1 MEEFY
6 LDSCGAGHLHCAL
19 WKPEGEPKAVVQL
32 IHGIAEHIERYED
45 FARFLADNGFIVVG
59 DDHLGHGK
67 SLPEGGT
74 PVYFGD
80 RATWETVVDDI
91 HLLHDRLRE
100 QYPDDT
106 LYLLM
111 GSDMFL
117 SLHNWRRPEAIM
129 AMAHI
134 APFSREAE
142 DESAAFAAQSVR
154 LEREF
159 GAQVTVVPNPQ
170 VVELSST
177 EVRTALAQGGGE
189 DLLPPPVWGYIQR
202 ERLYGTHTDLTHLTP
217 EKLLPI
223 ALSYLKPKRMPHVLG
238 TEQEAVRLAE
248 RYGADVTKARIA
260 ALLHDCTKKLDMD
273 EQLAL
278 CRHYGIPLDELEQ
291 KALKLLHSKT
301 GAAIAR
307 DVFAVDDDVYNAI
320 MYHTTGK
327 PDMTLLEKIIY
338 LADYI
343 EPTRD
348 FPGVEALRRTVYE
361 DLDRGLLMGLTM
373 TIDEMEEM
381 GNPVHH
387 MTRDARDYLM
397 KRGIS

>member
-1 MEEFY
+1 MSRRR
-6 LDSCGAGHLHCAL
+6 SCA
-19 WKPEGEPKAVVQL
+19 K
-32 IHGIAEHIERYED
+32 YED
-45 FARFLADNGFIVVG
+45 ICA
-59 DDHLGHGK
+59 
-67 SLPEGGT
+67 
-74 PVYFGD
+74 
-80 RATWETVVDDI
+80 
-91 HLLHDRLRE
+91 
-100 QYPDDT
+100 
-106 LYLLM
+106 
-111 GSDMFL
+111 
-117 SLHNWRRPEAIM
+117 
-129 AMAHI
+129 AMK
-134 APFSREAE
+134 
-142 DESAAFAAQSVR
+142 QQKTQ
-154 LEREF
+154 LERQYQ
-159 GAQVTVVPNPQ
+159 ARVALLDNPELI
-170 VVELSST
+170 ELSST
-177 EVRTALAQGGGE
+177 DVRAALAAGQGS
-189 DLLPPPVWGYIQR
+189 DLVPEAVWGYIRR
-202 ERLYGTHTDLTHLTP
+202 EHLYGTHTDLTHLTP
-217 EKLLPI
+217 EELRPI

-278 CRHYGIPLDELEQ
+278 CKKYRIPLDELER

>member
-1 MEEFY
+1 
-6 LDSCGAGHLHCAL
+6 
-19 WKPEGEPKAVVQL
+19 
-32 IHGIAEHIERYED
+32 
-45 FARFLADNGFIVVG
+45 
-59 DDHLGHGK
+59 
-67 SLPEGGT
+67 
-74 PVYFGD
+74 
-80 RATWETVVDDI
+80 
-91 HLLHDRLRE
+91 
-100 QYPDDT
+100 
-106 LYLLM
+106 
-111 GSDMFL
+111 
-117 SLHNWRRPEAIM
+117 
-129 AMAHI
+129 
-134 APFSREAE
+134 
-142 DESAAFAAQSVR
+142 
-154 LEREF
+154 
-159 GAQVTVVPNPQ
+159 
-170 VVELSST
+170 
-177 EVRTALAQGGGE
+177 
-189 DLLPPPVWGYIQR
+189 
-202 ERLYGTHTDLTHLTP
+202 
-217 EKLLPI
+217 
-223 ALSYLKPKRMPHVLG
+223 MPHVLG

-278 CRHYGIPLDELEQ
+278 CKKYHIPLDELEQ
-291 KALKLLHSKT
+291 KTLKLLHSKT

-307 DVFAVDDDVYNAI
+307 DVFAVDDDVYSAI
-320 MYHTTGK
+320 LYHTTGK

>member
-1 MEEFY
+1 MRIGIYGGTFNPIHR
-6 LDSCGAGHLHCAL
+6 GHLTA
-19 WKPEGEPKAVVQL
+19 
-32 IHGIAEHIERYED
+32 
-45 FARFLADNGFIVVG
+45 ARAAMDV
-59 DDHLGHGK
+59 LG
-67 SLPEGGT
+67 L
-74 PVYFGD
+74 
-80 RATWETVVDDI
+80 
-91 HLLHDRLRE
+91 DRLLLIPASIPPHKALPQGSAEPADRLE
-100 QYPDDT
+100 MTALACAQLGPGAQALDIELHRTGPSYTVDT
-106 LYLLM
+106 LRQLRQMYPEDELWLLM
-111 GSDMFL
+111 GTDMFL
-117 SLHNWRRPEAIM
+117 SLERWYHAADILSL
-129 AMAHI
+129 AHI
-134 APFSREAE
+134 G
-142 DESAAFAAQSVR
+142 AFDRVHPQPGGDLAAQKR
-154 LEREF
+154 HLEEAY
-159 GAQVTVVPNPQ
+159 GADIAIIPNEH
-170 VVELSST
+170 VLDLSST
-177 EVRTALAQGGGE
+177 QVRQALAQGGGQE
-189 DLLPPPVWGYIQR
+189 LVTDPVYGYIQR
-202 ERLYGTHTDLTHLTP
+202 RGLYGVHTDLRRLTP
-217 EKLLPI
+217 DRLRPI

-278 CRHYGIPLDELEQ
+278 CKKYHIPLDELEQ

-307 DVFAVDDDVYNAI
+307 DVFAVDDEVYNAI
-320 MYHTTGK
+320 LYHTTGK

-348 FPGVEALRRTVYE
+348 FPGVEELRRTVYE
-361 DLDRGLLMGLTM
+361 DLDRGLLLGLTM
-373 TIDEMEEM
+373 TIQEMEEL

>member
-1 MEEFY
+1 MNIGIYGGTFDPPHIGHVTAARAAMEVLG
-6 LDSCGAGHLHCAL
+6 LDKLVLVPDAQPPH
-19 WKPEGEPKAVVQL
+19 KA
-32 IHGIAEHIERYED
+32 
-45 FARFLADNGFIVVG
+45 
-59 DDHLGHGK
+59 
-67 SLPEGGT
+67 LPEGSAAPRQRYDMAVLATAALGK
-74 PVYFGD
+74 
-80 RATWETVVDDI
+80 RAEVSDMELRRSGVSYTADT
-91 HLLHDRLRE
+91 LAALRE
-100 QYPDDT
+100 QYSDDT

-129 AMAHI
+129 AMARI

-142 DESAAFAAQSVR
+142 DESAAFAAQSAR

-170 VVELSST
+170 VVDISST
-177 EVRTALAQGGGE
+177 EVRAALAQGGGE

-202 ERLYGTHTDLTHLTP
+202 ERLYGTHMDLTHLTP
-217 EKLLPI
+217 EELRPI

-278 CRHYGIPLDELEQ
+278 CKKYHIPLDELER

-381 GNPVHH
+381 GNPVHY